1 MGVSPYSMKIGANTA
16 SSSRNYVQQTAA
28 MQANKAASTSTQGM
42 QQQPMVIPNS
52 AGFPP
57 RSLHAYIPGLPVSSF
72 TQKSNSS
79 TSNAHRHQVSGCS
92 KGFNFRQF
100 LEGTGKLST
109 PKYTLIFF
117 LAGWLAGGG
126 SPSVIVIVYFLLSV
140 DRYASFIINVDLHRL
155 DTRQR
160 LNSRKL
166 KLKDCKLWLR

>member
-1 MGVSPYSMKIGANTA
+1 MQSSTVSGNNKTSSAVQSQTQASAVGVSPYSMKIGANTA

-126 SPSVIVIVYFLLSV
+126 GGGGGHPL
-140 DRYASFIINVDLHRL
+140 
-155 DTRQR
+155 
-160 LNSRKL
+160 
-166 KLKDCKLWLR
+166 